1 MATIALT
8 GSASGIGAATRDRLR
23 REGHTVIGVDLRG
36 AEIEADLSHPDGRR
50 AAIDRVRDVSGGNLD
65 GLVVCAGLGP
75 QVRDHRLI
83 VSVNYFG
90 AQSLLAGLRD
100 CLERG
105 DRPAAVAI
113 SSNSSRIPGLE
124 SPVVDACLAG
134 DEPRARAEAA
144 ERGGV
149 FAYAGSKL
157 ALARWVRR
165 AATRPEWAGRGIRLN
180 AIAPGATMTPLLQ
193 AGLDDPAHAESIKS
207 FPVPLSGPN
216 VYGRPMDIA
225 AAVTFLLGPDAAF
238 CCGTVLY
245 VDGGSDALI
254 RPDEY

>member
-8 GSASGIGAATRDRLR
+8 GSASGIGAAIRDRLR
-23 REGHTVIGVDLRG
+23 REEHHVIGIDLRG
-36 AEIEADLSHPDGRR
+36 AEVEADLSGDAGRTAAMDGVRAACDGR
-50 AAIDRVRDVSGGNLD
+50 LD

-75 QVRDHRLI
+75 QVRDHALI

-90 AQSLLAGLRD
+90 AAVLLDGLRD
-100 CLERG
+100 CLENG

-124 SPVVDACLAG
+124 SPIVQACLDG
-134 DEPRARAEAA
+134 DEEAA
-144 ERGGV
+144 RREAVCRESV

-157 ALARWVRR
+157 ALARWVRHN
-165 AATRPEWAGRGIRLN
+165 ATKAEWAGQGIRLN
-180 AIAPGATMTPLLQ
+180 AVAPGTTMTPLLQ
-193 AGLDDPAHAESIKS
+193 GGLDDPVHAESIKS
-207 FPVPLSGPN
+207 FPVPLGNFAQPD
-216 VYGRPMDIA
+216 DIA
-225 AAVTFLLGPDAAF
+225 ASVVFLLGPDAAF

-254 RPDEY
+254 RPDDY

>member
-8 GSASGIGAATRDRLR
+8 GSASGIGAAIRDRLD
-23 REGHTVIGVDLRG
+23 REGHRVIGVDLRD
-36 AEIEADLSHPDGRR
+36 AEVEADLSTESGREQAMR
-50 AAIDRVRDVSGGNLD
+50 GVRDACDQRLD

-75 QVRDHRLI
+75 QVADTRLI

-90 AQSLLAGLRD
+90 AQALLAGLRD

-105 DRPAAVAI
+105 ERAAAVAI
-113 SSNSSRIPGLE
+113 SSNSSRLPGVE
-124 SPVVDACLAG
+124 SPIVDACLAG
-134 DEPRARAEAA
+134 DESAARREAESR
-144 ERGGV
+144 EGV

-165 AATRPEWAGRGIRLN
+165 NAPQAGWAGKGIRLN
-180 AIAPGATMTPLLQ
+180 AVAPGTTMTPLLKE
-193 AGLDDPAHAESIKS
+193 GLEDAQYSESIKT
-207 FPVPLSGPN
+207 FPI
-216 VYGRPMDIA
+216 PMGGYAQPDDIA
-225 AAVTFLLGPDAAF
+225 AGVTFLLGPESAF

-245 VDGGSDALI
+245 IDGGSDALF